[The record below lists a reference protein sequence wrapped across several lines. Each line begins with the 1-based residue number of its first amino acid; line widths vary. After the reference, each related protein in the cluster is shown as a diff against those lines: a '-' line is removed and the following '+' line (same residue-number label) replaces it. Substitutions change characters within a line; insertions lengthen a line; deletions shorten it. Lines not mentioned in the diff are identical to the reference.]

1 MLSTTSGLASNMT
14 PYLFLAESD
23 GVSVPN
29 FDKYICARG
38 QKHHFTVIACVSHT
52 DFPTMQVQRLQE
64 LVA

>member
-52 DFPTMQVQRLQE
+52 LTFQLCKYRGCKSW
-64 LVA
+64 